1 MEREVSRVDAALA
14 YRTEALA
21 MPNLLAALRRIEKN
35 VLLSMKSEGYG
46 INQLRTTLHESRY
59 PLLFD
64 DQDAVNEYFR
74 EILPQGAAEETNF
87 NLPAP
92 GARFNALYEK
102 PLRQIAGILAAADQG
117 ILENMRA
124 QHIPRGEVRE
134 AYLGGS
140 LYGIL
145 AGDMAE
151 STAFEHRVWKKH
163 RAAIMASV
171 KTETEG
177 MQSLFQDVWE
187 RRSKEAARPI
197 AVREGEGITRFLRDS
212 NAQEETAA
220 QLLMGATDYEGRD
233 KEAYVRKI
241 ASAAVREIGAYE
253 AIDAA
258 SPDVESD
265 TEVYRACLK
274 DAMRTLRRDTLP
286 YEAEAQIVGALRAA
300 GMDEELLRAGILR
313 ASPLLAAAGRD
324 SDKTLAALL
333 AGEPEQASF
342 LDGDYVK
349 FADIYQ
355 RLITDYDD
363 ALIDAGADS
372 GVAADRRHYNVLAA
386 RELLTKYG
394 ASEEEVRELLL
405 TFGGIPDHE
414 RTQEYLN
421 QILAEAREVQEVSA
435 GIISAEESQTATP
448 VWEGSPRT
456 QGDAVRI
463 RTQDAPEAVEEVVRV
478 QEPVLLATDKKS
490 IREAKHKLRSYSFAN
505 ERVRVRGEKDAEE
518 MYESCRK
525 EIERDIPLPFN
536 GQMDEQ
542 IILHLFSIGYEERE
556 IENAVQHNSP
566 RRRSQKDYAKNIVK
580 SVQTRNPGLQNVI
593 KQAETKYLQTKM
605 EQGQTLTAY
614 EKERVLVRDVPT
626 G

>member
-1 MEREVSRVDAALA
+1 MDAALA

-21 MPNLLAALRRIEKN
+21 MPNLLAAVRRIEKN
-35 VLLSMKSEGYG
+35 VLLSMKNEGYG

-64 DQDAVNEYFR
+64 DQDVVNEYFR

-145 AGDMAE
+145 AGDTAE
-151 STAFEHRVWKKH
+151 RTAFEHRVWKKH
-163 RAAIMASV
+163 RTMIVESV
-171 KTETEG
+171 KAETEG
-177 MQSLFQDVWE
+177 MKPLFQDIWE
-187 RRSKEAARPI
+187 SRSKDAARPV
-197 AVREGEGITRFLRDS
+197 AVREGEALTRFLRTSD
-212 NAQEETAA
+212 AQEETAA
-220 QLLMGATDYEGRD
+220 QLLMGTTDYEGRD

-265 TEVYRACLK
+265 TEVYPMCLK

-342 LDGDYVK
+342 FDGDYGDYVK

-372 GVAADRRHYNVLAA
+372 SVAADRRHYNVLAA

-405 TFGGIPDHE
+405 AFGGIPDHE

-435 GIISAEESQTATP
+435 GMITAKEPQTAATP
-448 VWEGSPRT
+448 VWEGAPRT

-463 RTQDAPEAVEEVVRV
+463 RTQDAPEEREEVEKE
-478 QEPVLLATDKKS
+478 QEHTPASFPTDKKS
-490 IREAKHKLRSYSFAN
+490 IRAAKHKLRSYSFAN

-518 MYESCRK
+518 MYENCRE

-580 SVQTRNPGLQNVI
+580 SVQARNPGLQNVI

>member
-1 MEREVSRVDAALA
+1 MVDAALA

-21 MPNLLAALRRIEKN
+21 MPNLLAAVRRIEKN
-35 VLLSMKSEGYG
+35 VLLSMKNEGYG

-64 DQDAVNEYFR
+64 DQDVVNEYFR

-163 RAAIMASV
+163 RTMIVESV
-171 KTETEG
+171 KAETEG
-177 MQSLFQDVWE
+177 MQSLFQEVWE

-197 AVREGEGITRFLRDS
+197 AVREGEGITQFLRDS

-241 ASAAVREIGAYE
+241 VSAAVREISVYDG
-253 AIDAA
+253 IDAA

-324 SDKTLAALL
+324 TDKTLAALL

-342 LDGDYVK
+342 FDGDYGDYVK

-386 RELLTKYG
+386 RELITKYG
-394 ASEEEVRELLL
+394 VSEEEVRELLL
-405 TFGGIPDHE
+405 EFGGIPDHE

-421 QILAEAREVQEVSA
+421 QILAEAREVQEVSV
-435 GIISAEESQTATP
+435 GSASEVSQTDAAP
-448 VWEGSPRT
+448 VWEGVRRT

-463 RTQDAPEAVEEVVRV
+463 RTQDASEEREEVEKE
-478 QEPVLLATDKKS
+478 QEHTPASFPTDKKS
-490 IREAKHKLRSYSFAN
+490 IRAAKHKLREYSFSG
-505 ERVRVRGEKDAEE
+505 ERVRVRGDKDAEE
-518 MYESCRK
+518 MYENCRE

-556 IENAVQHNSP
+556 IENVVQHNSP

>member
-1 MEREVSRVDAALA
+1 MDAALA

-35 VLLSMKSEGYG
+35 VLLSMKNEGYG

-74 EILPQGAAEETNF
+74 EILPHGAAEETNF

-117 ILENMRA
+117 ILENMRE

-177 MQSLFQDVWE
+177 MQSLFQEVWE

-197 AVREGEGITRFLRDS
+197 AVREGEGITQFLRDS

-241 ASAAVREIGAYE
+241 ASAAVRGIGAYE

-265 TEVYRACLK
+265 TEVYPMCLK

-286 YEAEAQIVGALRAA
+286 YEAEAQIVRALRAA

-355 RLITDYDD
+355 RLIMDYDD

-405 TFGGIPDHE
+405 AFGGISDHE

-421 QILAEAREVQEVSA
+421 QILAEAREVQEVSV
-435 GIISAEESQTATP
+435 GSASEVSQTDAER
-448 VWEGSPRT
+448 VWEGVRRT

-463 RTQDAPEAVEEVVRV
+463 RTQDAPEAAEEVEKV
-478 QEPVLLATDKKS
+478 QESTPVLLATDKKS
-490 IREAKHKLRSYSFAN
+490 IREAKHKLRSYSFAS

-518 MYESCRK
+518 MYENCRE

-580 SVQTRNPGLQNVI
+580 SVQARNPGLQNVV

>member
-1 MEREVSRVDAALA
+1 MDAALA

-21 MPNLLAALRRIEKN
+21 MPNLLAAVWRIEKN
-35 VLLSMKSEGYG
+35 VLLSMKNEGYG

-74 EILPQGAAEETNF
+74 EILPHGAAEETNF

-92 GARFNALYEK
+92 GARFNTLYEK

-117 ILENMRA
+117 ILENMRE

-140 LYGIL
+140 LYGTL

-171 KTETEG
+171 KTETEE
-177 MQSLFQDVWE
+177 MQSLFQEVWE

-197 AVREGEGITRFLRDS
+197 AVREGEGITQFLRDS

-220 QLLMGATDYEGRD
+220 QLLMGATEYEGRD

-241 ASAAVREIGAYE
+241 ASAAVREIGMYE
-253 AIDAA
+253 QIGAA
-258 SPDVESD
+258 STEVESD
-265 TEVYRACLK
+265 EEVYRACLK

-286 YEAEAQIVGALRAA
+286 YEAEAQIVGALRSA
-300 GMDEELLRAGILR
+300 GMDEEMLREGILR

-342 LDGDYVK
+342 FDGDYVK

-405 TFGGIPDHE
+405 AFGGIPDHE

-435 GIISAEESQTATP
+435 WIITAKEPQTAATP

-456 QGDAVRI
+456 QGNAVRI
-463 RTQDAPEAVEEVVRV
+463 RTQDALETAEEVMRV
-478 QEPVLLATDKKS
+478 QENTPVLLATDKKS

-518 MYESCRK
+518 MYESCRE

-605 EQGQTLTAY
+605 EQGHTLTAY

>member
-1 MEREVSRVDAALA
+1 MDAALV

-35 VLLSMKSEGYG
+35 VLLSMKNEGYG

-74 EILPQGAAEETNF
+74 EILPHGAAEETNF

-117 ILENMRA
+117 ILENMRE

-177 MQSLFQDVWE
+177 MQSLFQEVWE

-197 AVREGEGITRFLRDS
+197 AVREGEGITQFLRDS
-212 NAQEETAA
+212 NTQEETAA

-241 ASAAVREIGAYE
+241 ASAAVREIGMYE
-253 AIDAA
+253 QIGAA
-258 SPDVESD
+258 STEVESD
-265 TEVYRACLK
+265 EEVYRACLK

-286 YEAEAQIVGALRAA
+286 YEVEAQIVGALRAA

-342 LDGDYVK
+342 FDGDYVK

-386 RELLTKYG
+386 RELITKYG

-405 TFGGIPDHE
+405 AFGGIPDHE

-435 GIISAEESQTATP
+435 GIITAKEPQTAATP

-463 RTQDAPEAVEEVVRV
+463 RTQDASEEREEVEKE
-478 QEPVLLATDKKS
+478 QEHTPASFPTDKKS
-490 IREAKHKLRSYSFAN
+490 IREAKHKLRSYSFAS

-518 MYESCRK
+518 MYENCRK

>member
-1 MEREVSRVDAALA
+1 MDAALA

-21 MPNLLAALRRIEKN
+21 MPNLLAAVRRIEKN
-35 VLLSMKSEGYG
+35 VLLSMKNEGYG

-117 ILENMRA
+117 ILENMRK

-134 AYLGGS
+134 EYLGGS

-145 AGDMAE
+145 VGDTAE
-151 STAFEHRVWKKH
+151 RTAFEHRVWKKH
-163 RAAIMASV
+163 RTMIVESV
-171 KTETEG
+171 KAETEG
-177 MQSLFQDVWE
+177 MKPLFQDIWE
-187 RRSKEAARPI
+187 SRSKDAARPV
-197 AVREGEGITRFLRDS
+197 AVREGEALTRFLRTSD
-212 NAQEETAA
+212 AQEETAA
-220 QLLMGATDYEGRD
+220 QLLMGTTDYEGRD

-241 ASAAVREIGAYE
+241 ASATVREIGAYE

-258 SPDVESD
+258 SADVESD

-286 YEAEAQIVGALRAA
+286 YEAEAQIVGALRSA
-300 GMDEELLRAGILR
+300 GMDEEMMREGILR

-324 SDKTLAALL
+324 SDKTLEALL
-333 AGEPEQASF
+333 EGKEEDASF
-342 LDGDYVK
+342 VDGEYVNS
-349 FADIYQ
+349 ADIYQ
-355 RLITDYDD
+355 RLLTDYDD

-372 GVAADRRHYNVLAA
+372 GVMAARRHYNVLAA
-386 RELLTKYG
+386 RELITKYG
-394 ASEEEVRELLL
+394 VGEEEVRELLL
-405 TFGGIPDHE
+405 EFGGIPDHE

-421 QILAEAREVQEVSA
+421 QILAEAREVQEVSV
-435 GIISAEESQTATP
+435 GSASEVSQTDAAP
-448 VWEGSPRT
+448 VWEGVRRT

-463 RTQDAPEAVEEVVRV
+463 RTQDASEEREEVEKE
-478 QEPVLLATDKKS
+478 QEHTPASFPTDKKS
-490 IREAKHKLRSYSFAN
+490 IRAAKHKLREYSFSG
-505 ERVRVRGEKDAEE
+505 ERVRVRGDKDAEE
-518 MYESCRK
+518 MYENCRE

-566 RRRSQKDYAKNIVK
+566 RRRSQRDYAKNIVK
-580 SVQTRNPGLQNVI
+580 SVQARNLGLQNVI

>member
-1 MEREVSRVDAALA
+1 MDAALA

-21 MPNLLAALRRIEKN
+21 MPNLLAAVRRIEKN
-35 VLLSMKSEGYG
+35 VLLSMKNEGYG

-117 ILENMRA
+117 ILENMRK

-140 LYGIL
+140 LYGTL
-145 AGDMAE
+145 AGDTAE
-151 STAFEHRVWKKH
+151 RTAFEHRVWKKH
-163 RAAIMASV
+163 REAIMASV

-177 MQSLFQDVWE
+177 MQSLFQEVWE

-233 KEAYVRKI
+233 KDAYVRKI
-241 ASAAVREIGAYE
+241 ASAAVREISVYDG
-253 AIDAA
+253 IDAA
-258 SPDVESD
+258 STDVESD

-286 YEAEAQIVGALRAA
+286 YEAEAQIVGALRSA
-300 GMDEELLRAGILR
+300 GMDEEMLREGILR

-324 SDKTLAALL
+324 ADKTLAALL
-333 AGEPEQASF
+333 SGETEQASF

-372 GVAADRRHYNVLAA
+372 GVMADRRHYNVLAA

-394 ASEEEVRELLL
+394 ASEEEIRELLL
-405 TFGGIPDHE
+405 AFGGIPENE

-421 QILAEAREVQEVSA
+421 KILAEAREVQEVSA
-435 GIISAEESQTATP
+435 GNTSAEIEVSP
-448 VWEGSPRT
+448 IWEGAPRT

-463 RTQDAPEAVEEVVRV
+463 RTQDAPEEAEEVEKV
-478 QEPVLLATDKKS
+478 QESTPVLLATDKKS
-490 IREAKHKLRSYSFAN
+490 IREAKHKLRSYSFAS

-518 MYESCRK
+518 MYESCRE

-580 SVQTRNPGLQNVI
+580 SVQARNPGLQNAI

>member
-1 MEREVSRVDAALA
+1 MDAALA

-35 VLLSMKSEGYG
+35 VLLSMKNEGYG

-59 PLLFD
+59 ALLFD

-117 ILENMRA
+117 ILENMRK

-140 LYGIL
+140 LYGTL
-145 AGDMAE
+145 AGDTAE
-151 STAFEHRVWKKH
+151 RTAFEHRVWKKH
-163 RAAIMASV
+163 RTMIVESV
-171 KTETEG
+171 KAETEG
-177 MQSLFQDVWE
+177 MKPLFQEVWE
-187 RRSKEAARPI
+187 SRSKDAARPV

-241 ASAAVREIGAYE
+241 ASDAVREIGAYE

-265 TEVYRACLK
+265 AEVYRACLK

-286 YEAEAQIVGALRAA
+286 YEAEAQIAGALRAA
-300 GMDEELLRAGILR
+300 GMDEELLREGILR

-324 SDKTLAALL
+324 TDKTLAALL
-333 AGEPEQASF
+333 AGNGEASTYIN
-342 LDGDYVK
+342 GEYVTS
-349 FADIYQ
+349 ADIYQ
-355 RLITDYDD
+355 HLLTDYDD

-372 GVAADRRHYNVLAA
+372 GVMADRRRYNVLAA

-405 TFGGIPDHE
+405 AFGGIPDHE

-435 GIISAEESQTATP
+435 GMITAKEPQTAATP
-448 VWEGSPRT
+448 VWEGAGRT
-456 QGDAVRI
+456 PGDAVRI
-463 RTQDAPEAVEEVVRV
+463 RTQEVSEATEVVDRE

-490 IREAKHKLRSYSFAN
+490 IRAAKQKLRAYTFAS
-505 ERVRVRGEKDAEE
+505 ERVRVRGEKEAEE
-518 MYESCRK
+518 MYENCRE

-580 SVQTRNPGLQNVI
+580 SVQARNPGLQNVI
-593 KQAETKYLQTKM
+593 KRAETKYLQTKM
-605 EQGQTLTAY
+605 EQGQTLTPY

>member
-1 MEREVSRVDAALA
+1 MDAALA

-21 MPNLLAALRRIEKN
+21 MPNLLAAVRRIEKN
-35 VLLSMKSEGYG
+35 VLLSMKNEGYG

-74 EILPQGAAEETNF
+74 EILPHGAAEETNF

-117 ILENMRA
+117 ILENMRE

-177 MQSLFQDVWE
+177 MQSLFQEVWE

-197 AVREGEGITRFLRDS
+197 AVREGEGITQFLRDS

-220 QLLMGATDYEGRD
+220 QLLMGATEYEGRD
-233 KEAYVRKI
+233 KDAYVRKI
-241 ASAAVREIGAYE
+241 ASAAVREIGVYE
-253 AIDAA
+253 QIGAA
-258 SPDVESD
+258 STEVESD
-265 TEVYRACLK
+265 EEVYRACLK
-274 DAMRTLRRDTLP
+274 DAMNTLGRKTLP
-286 YEAEAQIVGALRAA
+286 YEAEAQLVRTLRSA
-300 GMDEELLRAGILR
+300 GMEVGTLRSGILR

-342 LDGDYVK
+342 FDGDYVK

-405 TFGGIPDHE
+405 EFGGIPDHE

-421 QILAEAREVQEVSA
+421 QILAEAREVQEVSV
-435 GIISAEESQTATP
+435 GSASEVSQTDAAP
-448 VWEGSPRT
+448 VWEGVRRT

-463 RTQDAPEAVEEVVRV
+463 RTQDASEEREEVEKE
-478 QEPVLLATDKKS
+478 QEHTPASFPTDKKS
-490 IREAKHKLRSYSFAN
+490 IRAAKHKLREYSFSG
-505 ERVRVRGEKDAEE
+505 ERVRVRGDKDAEE
-518 MYESCRK
+518 MYENCRE

-580 SVQTRNPGLQNVI
+580 SVQARNPGLQNVI

>member
-1 MEREVSRVDAALA
+1 MDAVNAYRAAALS
-14 YRTEALA
+14 T
-21 MPNLLAALRRIEKN
+21 PNLLAAVRRIEKN
-35 VLLSMKSEGYG
+35 ALLSMKNEGYG
-46 INQLRTTLHESRY
+46 INLLRTALYESRY

-64 DQDAVNEYFR
+64 DREAVNEYLR
-74 EILPQGAAEETNF
+74 EILPQDAGEDTRLD
-87 NLPAP
+87 LPAP

-102 PLRQIAGILAAADQG
+102 PLRQIAGILEAADQM
-117 ILENMRA
+117 ILQNLREQR
-124 QHIPRGEVRE
+124 IPRGEVRE

-140 LYGIL
+140 LYGTL
-145 AGDMAE
+145 AGDTAE
-151 STAFEHRVWKKH
+151 RTAFEHRVWKKH
-163 RAAIMASV
+163 RRSIMESV
-171 KTETEG
+171 KTETAG

-187 RRSKEAARPI
+187 SRSKDAARPL
-197 AVREGEGITRFLRDS
+197 ALREGEGMTRFLRVS

-220 QLLMGATDYEGRD
+220 QLLMGATEYEGRD
-233 KEAYVRKI
+233 KDAYVRKI
-241 ASAAVREIGAYE
+241 ASAAVREIGVYE
-253 AIDAA
+253 QIGAA
-258 SPDVESD
+258 STEVESD
-265 TEVYRACLK
+265 EEVYRACLK
-274 DAMRTLRRDTLP
+274 DAMNTLGRETLP
-286 YEAEAQIVGALRAA
+286 YEAEAQLVRTLRSA
-300 GMDEELLRAGILR
+300 GMEEGTLRSGILR

-324 SDKTLAALL
+324 SDKTLEALL
-333 AGEPEQASF
+333 EGKEEDASF
-342 LDGDYVK
+342 VDGEYVNS
-349 FADIYQ
+349 ADIYQ
-355 RLITDYDD
+355 RLLTDYDD

-372 GVAADRRHYNVLAA
+372 GVMAARRHYNVLAA
-386 RELLTKYG
+386 RELITKYG
-394 ASEEEVRELLL
+394 VSEEEVRELLL
-405 TFGGIPDHE
+405 EFGGIPDHE

-435 GIISAEESQTATP
+435 GIITAKEPQTDMSS
-448 VWEGSPRT
+448 VWEGAPRT

-463 RTQDAPEAVEEVVRV
+463 RTQDAPEAAEEVEKV
-478 QEPVLLATDKKS
+478 QESTPVLLATDKKS
-490 IREAKHKLRSYSFAN
+490 IREAKHKLRSYSFAS

-518 MYESCRK
+518 MYENCRE

-580 SVQTRNPGLQNVI
+580 SVQARNLGLQNVI

>member
-1 MEREVSRVDAALA
+1 MDAVNAYRAAALS
-14 YRTEALA
+14 T
-21 MPNLLAALRRIEKN
+21 PNLLAAVRRIEKN
-35 VLLSMKSEGYG
+35 ALLSMKNEGYG
-46 INQLRTTLHESRY
+46 INLLRTALYESRY
-59 PLLFD
+59 PLFFD
-64 DQDAVNEYFR
+64 DREAVNEYLR
-74 EILPQGAAEETNF
+74 EILLQDAGEDTRLD
-87 NLPAP
+87 LPAP

-102 PLRQIAGILAAADQG
+102 PLRQIAGILEAADQM
-117 ILENMRA
+117 ILQNLREQR
-124 QHIPRGEVRE
+124 IPQGEVRE

-140 LYGIL
+140 LYGTL
-145 AGDMAE
+145 AGDTAE
-151 STAFEHRVWKKH
+151 RIAFEHRVWKKH

-177 MQSLFQDVWE
+177 MQSLFQEVWE

-197 AVREGEGITRFLRDS
+197 AVREGEGITQFLRDS

-220 QLLMGATDYEGRD
+220 QLLMGTTDYEGRD

-253 AIDAA
+253 AIDAT

-265 TEVYRACLK
+265 TEVYPMCLK

-324 SDKTLAALL
+324 TDKTLAALL

-372 GVAADRRHYNVLAA
+372 GVDADRRHYNVLAA

-405 TFGGIPDHE
+405 AFGGIPDHE

-435 GIISAEESQTATP
+435 GMITAKEPQTAATP

-456 QGDAVRI
+456 QGDAVHI
-463 RTQDAPEAVEEVVRV
+463 RTQDAPEAAEEVMGV
-478 QEPVLLATDKKS
+478 QESTPVLLATDKKS
-490 IREAKHKLRSYSFAN
+490 IRAAKHKLRSYSFAN

-518 MYESCRK
+518 MYESCRE

-580 SVQTRNPGLQNVI
+580 SVQARNPGLQNVI

>member
-1 MEREVSRVDAALA
+1 MDAVNAYRAAALS
-14 YRTEALA
+14 T
-21 MPNLLAALRRIEKN
+21 PNLLAAVRRIEKN
-35 VLLSMKSEGYG
+35 ALLSMKNEGYG
-46 INQLRTTLHESRY
+46 INLLRTALYESRY

-64 DQDAVNEYFR
+64 DREAVNEYLR
-74 EILPQGAAEETNF
+74 EILPQDAGEDTRLD
-87 NLPAP
+87 LPAP

-102 PLRQIAGILAAADQG
+102 PLRQIAGILEAADQM
-117 ILENMRA
+117 ILQNLREQR
-124 QHIPRGEVRE
+124 IPRGEVRE

-140 LYGIL
+140 LYGTL
-145 AGDMAE
+145 AGDTAE
-151 STAFEHRVWKKH
+151 RTAFEHRVWKKH
-163 RAAIMASV
+163 RRSIMESV
-171 KTETEG
+171 KTETAG

-187 RRSKEAARPI
+187 SRSKDAARPL
-197 AVREGEGITRFLRDS
+197 ALREGEGMTRFLRAS

-220 QLLMGATDYEGRD
+220 QLLMGATEYEGRD
-233 KEAYVRKI
+233 KDAYVRKI
-241 ASAAVREIGAYE
+241 ASAAVREIGVYE
-253 AIDAA
+253 QIGAA
-258 SPDVESD
+258 STEVESD
-265 TEVYRACLK
+265 EEVYRACLK
-274 DAMRTLRRDTLP
+274 DAMNTLGRETFP
-286 YEAEAQIVGALRAA
+286 YEAEAQLVRTLRSA
-300 GMDEELLRAGILR
+300 GMEEGTLRSGILR

-324 SDKTLAALL
+324 SDRTIEALW
-333 AGEPEQASF
+333 AGKEEDASF
-342 LDGDYVK
+342 IDGEYVNS
-349 FADIYQ
+349 ADIYQ
-355 RLITDYDD
+355 RLLTDYDD

-372 GVAADRRHYNVLAA
+372 GVMATRRHYNVLAA
-386 RELLTKYG
+386 RELITKYG
-394 ASEEEVRELLL
+394 VSEEEVRELLL
-405 TFGGIPDHE
+405 AFGGIPDHE

-435 GIISAEESQTATP
+435 GMITAKEPQTAATP

-463 RTQDAPEAVEEVVRV
+463 RTQDAPEATEEVEKV
-478 QEPVLLATDKKS
+478 QESTPVLLATDKKS
-490 IREAKHKLRSYSFAN
+490 IREAKHKLRSYSFAS
-505 ERVRVRGEKDAEE
+505 ERVRVRGDKDAEE
-518 MYESCRK
+518 MYENCRE

-580 SVQTRNPGLQNVI
+580 SVQARNPGLQNVI

>member
-1 MEREVSRVDAALA
+1 MDAALA

-21 MPNLLAALRRIEKN
+21 MPNLLAAVRRIEKN
-35 VLLSMKSEGYG
+35 VLLSMKNEGYG

-145 AGDMAE
+145 AGDTAE
-151 STAFEHRVWKKH
+151 RTAFEHRVWKKH
-163 RAAIMASV
+163 RTMIVESV
-171 KTETEG
+171 KAETEG
-177 MQSLFQDVWE
+177 MQSLFQEVWE

-197 AVREGEGITRFLRDS
+197 AVREGEGITQFLRDS

-241 ASAAVREIGAYE
+241 ASAAVREISVYDG
-253 AIDAA
+253 IDAA

-274 DAMRTLRRDTLP
+274 DAMNTLGRETLP
-286 YEAEAQIVGALRAA
+286 YEAEAQLVRTLRSA
-300 GMDEELLRAGILR
+300 GMEEGTLRSGILR

-324 SDKTLAALL
+324 SDKTLEALL
-333 AGEPEQASF
+333 EGKEEDASF
-342 LDGDYVK
+342 VDGEYVNS
-349 FADIYQ
+349 ADIYQ
-355 RLITDYDD
+355 RLLTDYDD
-363 ALIDAGADS
+363 ALIDAGVDS
-372 GVAADRRHYNVLAA
+372 GVMAARRHYNVLAA
-386 RELLTKYG
+386 RELITKYG
-394 ASEEEVRELLL
+394 VSEEEVRELLL
-405 TFGGIPDHE
+405 EFGGIPDHE

-435 GIISAEESQTATP
+435 GNTSAEIEVSP
-448 VWEGSPRT
+448 IWEGAPRT

-463 RTQDAPEAVEEVVRV
+463 RTQDAPEEAEEVEKV
-478 QEPVLLATDKKS
+478 QESTPVLLATDKKS
-490 IREAKHKLRSYSFAN
+490 IREAKHKLRSYSFAS

-518 MYESCRK
+518 MYENCRE

-580 SVQTRNPGLQNVI
+580 SVQARNPGLQNVI
-593 KQAETKYLQTKM
+593 KRAETKYLQTKM

>member
-1 MEREVSRVDAALA
+1 MDAVNAYRAAALS
-14 YRTEALA
+14 T
-21 MPNLLAALRRIEKN
+21 PNLLAAVRRIEKN
-35 VLLSMKSEGYG
+35 ALLSMKNEGYG
-46 INQLRTTLHESRY
+46 INLLRTALHESRY

-64 DQDAVNEYFR
+64 DREAVNEYLR
-74 EILPQGAAEETNF
+74 EILPQDAGEDTRLD
-87 NLPAP
+87 LPAP

-102 PLRQIAGILAAADQG
+102 PLRQIAGILEAADQM
-117 ILENMRA
+117 ILQNLREQR
-124 QHIPRGEVRE
+124 IPRGEVRE

-140 LYGIL
+140 LYGTL
-145 AGDMAE
+145 AGDTAE
-151 STAFEHRVWKKH
+151 RTAFEHRVWKKH
-163 RAAIMASV
+163 REAIMASV

-177 MQSLFQDVWE
+177 MQSLFQEVWE

-233 KEAYVRKI
+233 KDAYVRKI
-241 ASAAVREIGAYE
+241 ASAAVREISVYDG
-253 AIDAA
+253 IDAA
-258 SPDVESD
+258 STDVESD

-286 YEAEAQIVGALRAA
+286 YEAEAQIVGALRSA
-300 GMDEELLRAGILR
+300 GMDEEMLREGILR

-324 SDKTLAALL
+324 ADKTLAALL
-333 AGEPEQASF
+333 SGETEQASF

-372 GVAADRRHYNVLAA
+372 GVMADRRHYNVLAA

-405 TFGGIPDHE
+405 AFGGIPDHE

-421 QILAEAREVQEVSA
+421 KILAEAREVQEVSA
-435 GIISAEESQTATP
+435 GIITAKEPQTDMSS
-448 VWEGSPRT
+448 VWEGAPRT

-463 RTQDAPEAVEEVVRV
+463 RTQDVAESTEAAEKV
-478 QEPVLLATDKKS
+478 QESTLLYSLRPTRKVF
-490 IREAKHKLRSYSFAN
+490 AKRSTSSG
-505 ERVRVRGEKDAEE
+505 R
-518 MYESCRK
+518 
-525 EIERDIPLPFN
+525 IPLRVSACAYAARKMQRKCMRTAVRRLSGIFRC
-536 GQMDEQ
+536 
-542 IILHLFSIGYEERE
+542 HLTGKWMSRSSCIFSPSAMRSARSRMRFSITPR
-556 IENAVQHNSP
+556 ADA
-566 RRRSQKDYAKNIVK
+566 RRRITQRI
-580 SVQTRNPGLQNVI
+580 L
-593 KQAETKYLQTKM
+593 
-605 EQGQTLTAY
+605 
-614 EKERVLVRDVPT
+614 
-626 G
+626 

>member
-1 MEREVSRVDAALA
+1 
-14 YRTEALA
+14 
-21 MPNLLAALRRIEKN
+21 
-35 VLLSMKSEGYG
+35 MK
-46 INQLRTTLHESRY
+46 
-59 PLLFD
+59 P
-64 DQDAVNEYFR
+64 
-74 EILPQGAAEETNF
+74 
-87 NLPAP
+87 
-92 GARFNALYEK
+92 
-102 PLRQIAGILAAADQG
+102 
-117 ILENMRA
+117 
-124 QHIPRGEVRE
+124 
-134 AYLGGS
+134 
-140 LYGIL
+140 
-145 AGDMAE
+145 
-151 STAFEHRVWKKH
+151 
-163 RAAIMASV
+163 
-171 KTETEG
+171 
-177 MQSLFQDVWE
+177 LFQDIWE
-187 RRSKEAARPI
+187 SRSKDAARPI
-197 AVREGEGITRFLRDS
+197 AVREGEALTRFLRTSD
-212 NAQEETAA
+212 AQEETAA

-258 SPDVESD
+258 STDVESD
-265 TEVYRACLK
+265 AEVYRACLK

-300 GMDEELLRAGILR
+300 GMDEEMLREGILR

-324 SDKTLAALL
+324 TDKTLAALL

-405 TFGGIPDHE
+405 AFGGIPDHE
-414 RTQEYLN
+414 RTQEHLN

-435 GIISAEESQTATP
+435 GMITAKEPQTAATP

-463 RTQDAPEAVEEVVRV
+463 RTQDAPEAAEEVMGV
-478 QEPVLLATDKKS
+478 QENTPVLLATDKKS

-580 SVQTRNPGLQNVI
+580 SVQARNPGLQNVI

>member
-1 MEREVSRVDAALA
+1 MDAALA

-21 MPNLLAALRRIEKN
+21 MPNLLAAVRRIEKN
-35 VLLSMKSEGYG
+35 VLLSMKNEGYG

-74 EILPQGAAEETNF
+74 EILPHGAAEETNF

-117 ILENMRA
+117 ILENMRE

-140 LYGIL
+140 LYGTL
-145 AGDMAE
+145 AGDTAE
-151 STAFEHRVWKKH
+151 RTAFEHRVWKKH
-163 RAAIMASV
+163 REAIMASV

-177 MQSLFQDVWE
+177 MQSLFQEVWE
-187 RRSKEAARPI
+187 RRSKEATRPI

-212 NAQEETAA
+212 NAQEETVA

-241 ASAAVREIGAYE
+241 VSAAVREIGAYE
-253 AIDAA
+253 TIDAA
-258 SPDVESD
+258 SPDVEND
-265 TEVYRACLK
+265 AEVYPICLK
-274 DAMRTLRRDTLP
+274 DAMSTLQRDTLP
-286 YEAEAQIVGALRAA
+286 YEAEAQIVGALRSA
-300 GMDEELLRAGILR
+300 GMDEEMLREGILR
-313 ASPLLAAAGRD
+313 ASPLLSAAGRD
-324 SDKTLAALL
+324 SDKPLAALL
-333 AGEPEQASF
+333 SGETEQASF

-386 RELLTKYG
+386 RELLIKYG

-405 TFGGIPDHE
+405 AFGGIPDHE

-435 GIISAEESQTATP
+435 GIITAKEPQTDMSS
-448 VWEGSPRT
+448 VWEGAPRT

-463 RTQDAPEAVEEVVRV
+463 RTQDVPEAAEEVEKV
-478 QEPVLLATDKKS
+478 QESTPVLLATDKKS
-490 IREAKHKLRSYSFAN
+490 IREAKHKLRSYSFTS

-518 MYESCRK
+518 MYENCRE

-580 SVQTRNPGLQNVI
+580 SVQARNPSLQNVI